1 MQRRHFM
8 PLVLSGLAFSALAN
22 PPEGRGNGHGKGKG
36 KHEDRDERNEGGD
49 RNDGVSVSARGDAG
63 GLVSVSISVGDAR
76 AWVREAGVRE
86 RYADLPPGIR
96 KNLARGK
103 PLPPGIAKRLPPPA
117 LQQRLPHYPGYEWQ
131 VCGKDLVLVAVTTLV
146 VAAVLNS
153 VFD

>member
-1 MQRRHFM
+1 MQRRQLL
-8 PLVLSGLAFSALAN
+8 PLLLPALALPALAN
-22 PPEGRGNGHGKGKG
+22 PPEGRGHGKGRN
-36 KHEDRDERNEGGD
+36 KHEDRDERA
-49 RNDGVSVSARGDAG
+49 DGTSVSVRGDAG
-63 GLVSVSISVGDAR
+63 GLVSVNISVGDAR
-76 AWVREAGVRE
+76 LWVREAGVRE

-117 LQQRLPHYPGYEWQ
+117 LQQRLPQYPGYEWQ

>member
-1 MQRRHFM
+1 MQRRQLL
-8 PLVLSGLAFSALAN
+8 PLLLSPLALPALAN
-22 PPEGRGNGHGKGKG
+22 PPEGRGHGKGRN
-36 KHEDRDERNEGGD
+36 KHEDRDERQ
-49 RNDGVSVSARGDAG
+49 DGHQDDSNVSVRGDAN
-63 GLVSVSISVGDAR
+63 GLVSINVSVGDAR
-76 AWVREAGVRE
+76 LWVREAGVRE

-117 LQQRLPHYPGYEWQ
+117 LQQRLPQYPGYEWQ

>member
-1 MQRRHFM
+1 MQRRHLL
-8 PLVLSGLAFSALAN
+8 PLLLTPLALPALAN
-22 PPEGRGNGHGKGKG
+22 PPEGRGHGKGRN
-36 KHEDRDERNEGGD
+36 KHEDRHDRDERA
-49 RNDGVSVSARGDAG
+49 DGTSVSVRGDAG
-63 GLVSVSISVGDAR
+63 GLVSVNISVGDAR
-76 AWVREAGVRE
+76 LWVREAGVRE

>member
-1 MQRRHFM
+1 MQRRHLL
-8 PLVLSGLAFSALAN
+8 PLLLTPLALPALAN
-22 PPEGRGNGHGKGKG
+22 PPEGRGHGKGRN
-36 KHEDRDERNEGGD
+36 KHEERNDRDERA
-49 RNDGVSVSARGDAG
+49 DGTSVSVRGDAG
-63 GLVSVSISVGDAR
+63 GLVSVNISVGDAR
-76 AWVREAGVRE
+76 LWVREAGVRE

>member
-1 MQRRHFM
+1 M
-8 PLVLSGLAFSALAN
+8 PRTLPLALIAATLALGLNSAGAA
-22 PPEGRGNGHGKGKG
+22 PKHDKHDKHGG
-36 KHEDRDERNEGGD
+36 GGD
-49 RNDGVSVSARGDAG
+49 DVTVDLRGP
-63 GLVSVSISVGDAR
+63 SIDIGRVRIVLGDN
-76 AWVREAGVRE
+76 RELIGPAQS
-86 RYADLPPGIR
+86 LPPGIR

>member
-1 MQRRHFM
+1 MQRRHLL
-8 PLVLSGLAFSALAN
+8 PLLLSTLTLPALAN
-22 PPEGRGNGHGKGKG
+22 PPEGRGHGKGRG
-36 KHEDRDERNEGGD
+36 KHEDRDERA
-49 RNDGVSVSARGDAG
+49 DGTSVSVRGDAG
-63 GLVSVSISVGDAR
+63 GLVSVNISVGDAR
-76 AWVREAGVRE
+76 MWVREAGVRE

>member
-1 MQRRHFM
+1 MKRRHCL
-8 PLVLSGLAFSALAN
+8 PLLLALAAVPALAN
-22 PPEGRGNGHGKGKG
+22 PPEGRGNGHGKGK
-36 KHEDRDERNEGGD
+36 HEDHDERGD
-49 RNDGVSVSARGDAG
+49 RNDGVGINARGDAG
-63 GLVSVSISVGDAR
+63 ALVSVSISVGDAR
-76 AWVREAGVRE
+76 TWVREAGVRE

-103 PLPPGIAKRLPPPA
+103 PLPPGLAKRLPPPA

>member
-1 MQRRHFM
+1 MQRRHLL
-8 PLVLSGLAFSALAN
+8 PLLLSPLALPALAN
-22 PPEGRGNGHGKGKG
+22 PPEGRGHGKGRN
-36 KHEDRDERNEGGD
+36 KHEDRNDRDERT
-49 RNDGVSVSARGDAG
+49 DGTSVSVRGDAG
-63 GLVSVSISVGDAR
+63 GLVSVNISVGDAR
-76 AWVREAGVRE
+76 LWVREAGVRE

>member
-1 MQRRHFM
+1 MQRRHLIALM
-8 PLVLSGLAFSALAN
+8 PLCLALPALAN
-22 PPEGRGNGHGKGKG
+22 PPEGRGHGHGKGK
-36 KHEDRDERNEGGD
+36 HEERDDRSGGTD
-49 RNDGVSVSARGDAG
+49 VSLRGDAG
-63 GLVSVSISVGDAR
+63 GLVSVNISVGDAR
-76 AWVREAGVRE
+76 LWVRESGVRE

-131 VCGKDLVLVAVTTLV
+131 VCGKDLVLVAVTSLV
-146 VAAVLNS
+146 VAAVLQS

>member
-1 MQRRHFM
+1 MKRRHCL
-8 PLVLSGLAFSALAN
+8 PLLAALAVVPALAN

-36 KHEDRDERNEGGD
+36 KHEDRDD
-49 RNDGVSVSARGDAG
+49 RNDRTDGVSVSARGDAG

-117 LQQRLPHYPGYEWQ
+117 LQQRLPQYPGYEWQ

-146 VAAVLNS
+146 VAAVLNA